1 MAPLQTVVVAAHG
14 AMPAKLEHKRGALDR
29 TQQRTSSKADFAS
42 SFEPD
47 LTMPPPA
54 LTGGKDLA
62 TDIRPAASAGR
73 SAPVKGKGRAAPA
86 KRKSRGSRKSGDTK
100 DGGKKPMSL
109 TSNSNGNGNGNGNGN
124 KRART
129 STKPAISNTQ
139 RGEAKSPTDPE
150 LVKEV
155 RAYMKANKVSQV
167 VAGQEARVS
176 QAVISQWLSMKYH
189 GHNDKVRPHLCTAH
203 SLPG

>member
-1 MAPLQTVVVAAHG
+1 MAPLETVVPTAPAA
-14 AMPAKLEHKRGALDR
+14 ALSTKVEHVRAIFDR
-29 TQQRTSSKADFAS
+29 TRQSALPETKGKPSAS
-42 SFEPD
+42 LSD
-47 LTMPPPA
+47 QTMPPPA
-54 LTGGKDLA
+54 LTGGKDL
-62 TDIRPAASAGR
+62 TVQPANSA
-73 SAPVKGKGRAAPA
+73 KGKGQQQRP

-100 DGGKKPMSL
+100 DGKKATNL
-109 TSNSNGNGNGNGNGN
+109 TGNGN

-129 STKPAISNTQ
+129 SKPVISNTQ

-189 GHNDKVRPHLCTAH
+189 GHNDKVWRLSDRCGDL
-203 SLPG
+203 SRN